1 MELLPFAT
9 AGLGD
14 TSYLLASEGEAILLD
29 PQRDAWRF
37 LDAAKE
43 RGWRITHVLETH
55 VHNDYLSG
63 AREIAAATDAEIVAP
78 GRGGYEF
85 EHRPADEGD
94 RLEVGSIGLTAA
106 ATPGH
111 TPEHI
116 SWFVDDLARPADDD
130 ATEAEGGGRPTTTGR
145 SGGPVA
151 VFSGG
156 SLLIGTVGRTDLL
169 GPALGAAL
177 AADQQRTL
185 QRYAALPDSTTIL
198 PTHGAGSFCSAGPVA
213 RGWHTSVGA
222 ERSANRV
229 FAAAEVPAIEFRR
242 ILTEGL
248 GRYPAYYAEMA
259 PINRRGPRVLG
270 ELRLPGAMS
279 PEDVE
284 AAVQRGATIVDGR
297 DRRAFAAAHL
307 PGSINIELDPSFA
320 SYVGWLVRFGT
331 PIVLVLPEPAEE
343 AAIEAVTQLLRI
355 GYDWV
360 PGWLA
365 GGVDAWRASGR
376 AISTY
381 ELVGLREVVD
391 AADGGGTIVD
401 VRQPTEWQEE
411 GVIPGSRQIFI
422 ADLPSRLD
430 ELPRNQP
437 VTILCASGYRASM
450 AASLLDRA
458 GFDVRLVARGG
469 APNYPTLVAPDPSAT
484 AAAAMPGTPTPGT
497 PTPGAATPPPP
508 AATPPP
514 GR

>member
-1 MELLPFAT
+1 VELLPFAT

-37 LDAAKE
+37 LGAAKE

-78 GRGGYEF
+78 ARGGYEF

-116 SWFVDDLARPADDD
+116 SWFVDDLAGAADD
-130 ATEAEGGGRPTTTGR
+130 ATEVGRGAR
-145 SGGPVA
+145 SPGPVA

-169 GPALGAAL
+169 GPALGPAL

-213 RGWHTSVGA
+213 RGWYTSVGA

-229 FAAAEVPAIEFRR
+229 FAAAEVPAIEFRQ

-259 PINRRGPRVLG
+259 PMNRRGPRVLG

-320 SYVGWLVRFGT
+320 SYVGWLVAFGT

-343 AAIEAVTQLLRI
+343 AAVEAVTQLLRI

-365 GGVDAWRASGR
+365 RGVDAWRASGR

-381 ELVGLREVVD
+381 ELVGLREVAE

-422 ADLPSRLD
+422 ADLPSRID
-430 ELPRNQP
+430 ELPRDRP
-437 VTILCASGYRASM
+437 VTVICASGYRASM

-458 GFDVRLVARGG
+458 DFDVRLVARGG
-469 APNYPTLVAPDPSAT
+469 APNYPTLVAPDSSAT
-484 AAAAMPGTPTPGT
+484 AA
-497 PTPGAATPPPP
+497 